1 MKGFFI
7 TGIGTDVG
15 KTVVSAI
22 VVEALQADYW
32 KPIQCGNLDFTD
44 SDFIEEYTL
53 HHQTI
58 HDEAYLFEDPVSPHL
73 AAYLSNKNI
82 DNQFI
87 KLPKSNNYLIV
98 EGAGGLMVPLSQ
110 NYLIIDLIKQ
120 LQLSVIV
127 VSMNYLGS
135 INHTLLTIESLKY
148 HNIDIAGIVFNGDE
162 NSSSETFI
170 LQHTGVRLLGK
181 IAKADILSKG
191 FIAHQASSIR
201 KNLLPLLSPLPNQ
214 DTDTNL
220 PLDYESF

>member
-73 AAYLSNKNI
+73 AACLSNKNI

-87 KLPKSNNYLIV
+87 KLPKSNNYFYLNVKKLARRFEVCGEGPIFGIIV
-98 EGAGGLMVPLSQ
+98 PGNKNCKEIASYLQMYKLDVRAILSPTVPLGRERLRVVLHSF
-110 NYLIIDLIKQ
+110 NTKDEIDRLF
-120 LQLSVIV
+120 V
-127 VSMNYLGS
+127 
-135 INHTLLTIESLKY
+135 LL
-148 HNIDIAGIVFNGDE
+148 
-162 NSSSETFI
+162 
-170 LQHTGVRLLGK
+170 
-181 IAKADILSKG
+181 
-191 FIAHQASSIR
+191 
-201 KNLLPLLSPLPNQ
+201 
-214 DTDTNL
+214 
-220 PLDYESF
+220 LDYK